1 VIRVW
6 RMGPFVLCLGPRRA
20 EDSVPD
26 PNDADRDSGEE
37 EYAADEELARE
48 VAPSG
53 MTRVKTDN
61 I

>member
-1 VIRVW
+1 MS
-6 RMGPFVLCLGPRRA
+6 MGRLDSDLEDLYRRRQGA
-20 EDSVPD
+20 FQVMLASVTGD
-26 PNDADRDSGEE
+26 VES
-37 EYAADEELARE
+37 EYAADEELAGE

>member
-1 VIRVW
+1 
-6 RMGPFVLCLGPRRA
+6 MGPFVLCLGQRRA

-26 PNDADRDSGEE
+26 LNEADRDSGEE

>member
-1 VIRVW
+1 
-6 RMGPFVLCLGPRRA
+6 
-20 EDSVPD
+20 VPD
-26 PNDADRDSGEE
+26 PNEADRDSGEE
-37 EYAADEELARE
+37 EYAADEGLARE

>member
-1 VIRVW
+1 MFKWMQSRRR
-6 RMGPFVLCLGPRRA
+6 RMA

-26 PNDADRDSGEE
+26 PNEADRDSGEE